1 MTEEKG
7 KPENGTHGNGFIA
20 VMRSRSIWICVVAVL
35 LAAAAIFWFFG
46 FGLWTAVAFALLI
59 SCPVVVA
66 WVLMIERQQ
75 NLAARKNR

>member
-1 MTEEKG
+1 MIEEKE
-7 KPENGTHGNGFIA
+7 KSENGTHSNGFVA
-20 VMRSRSIWICVVAVL
+20 VMRSRLISICVVVVL

-75 NLAARKNR
+75 DLAVRKNL